1 MRDYLFWGLLLLGTF
16 IQIKWNLRDTKA
28 HRREL
33 SDDKNSVGF
42 ALFSL
47 VFIAAALVLAI

>member
-16 IQIKWNLRDTKA
+16 IQIKWNLWDTKA
-28 HRREL
+28 HRWEL
-33 SDDKNSVGF
+33 SDDKNRVGF